1 MKKISQGTEE
11 TSNEFL
17 IEDLKSKLDF
27 VLNELEKQFQLRES
41 ELLELKKMEEKYA
54 NLEKRYHSLRNSF
67 LGKLTIKYWTFRS
80 KLTKK
85 SNM

>member
-41 ELLELKKMEEKYA
+41 ELLELKK
-54 NLEKRYHSLRNSF
+54 
-67 LGKLTIKYWTFRS
+67 W
-80 KLTKK
+80 KK
-85 SNM
+85 NMQT